1 MTPTGPTLD
10 APTASRAARWGGV
23 LALCLAAGL
32 ALVAPRPALDNRPQ
46 VWFPAGDPQLDA
58 WTTLVE
64 RFGGD
69 EGVVVLVEGGDP
81 LGGLRLAGD
90 VSDALLAAPG
100 VIGVTSAK
108 VAFPS
113 EVDVLLDPGLGG
125 LSNLKFVGFAFDG
138 PLNRALRLWGREAG
152 RATVLATLRPGS
164 AAERTLLL
172 EALAPLRA
180 RAAAEG
186 RALLVAGQP
195 LVNLELDRAAQAVEE
210 RAMPLLVAVVVL
222 LLVATTRS
230 LRLAGALLAP
240 VGLGVLAT
248 DGALALAGGSTN
260 LVVTIVKPLALV
272 VLLAAGLHVLVGFA
286 EARRG
291 GLVPRA
297 AAAEA
302 VRSRA
307 WPVLISLATSALG
320 FGSLVVSPIGPV
332 RTFGLVCTG
341 AMLLGAPLVLLTLPL
356 LLALLDGASTRPE
369 PSGLGAACAALVAH
383 GRRRWKVWLPVTL
396 VAVVAASACAAR
408 LEPQPHAIDYFPA
421 DNPLRRDHA
430 ALAARGA
437 PLGSIE
443 LLVGLPASV
452 GSDSAALVALD
463 AFAAAAGRSPGVRAS
478 VSLPLLLREAVHRAT
493 RRDRL
498 PDPLLTRELLGRLG
512 SATAPWLT
520 DGGRLARVSLP
531 CDAVGPEGWAAA
543 TAAVTSAF
551 AGAGLPAGSR
561 LQVTGSYGLLLGTQR
576 TLLTTLGGS
585 LASTA
590 GLMLLVIALS
600 VRSLRLVLAAVPSN
614 LLSVSSIFLMMGLA
628 RVPLDV
634 GTCMTAAIAL
644 GIAVDNTL
652 HLLHGLVEHGL
663 DATAR
668 TTGRA
673 FVITAVVVGLGF
685 ASLLGSDF
693 GPTRNFG
700 LLSAVAVAAALVGDL
715 IVVPAALEALGIDDH
730 GRTNE
735 PSPRAGSNRR

>member
-1 MTPTGPTLD
+1 MS
-10 APTASRAARWGGV
+10 APLPPPASRAALVGGA
-23 LALCLAAGL
+23 LALAVAAGL
-32 ALVAPRPALDNRPQ
+32 ALAAPRPALDNRPQ

-58 WTTLVE
+58 WSTLVD

-69 EGVVVLVEGGDP
+69 EGVVVVVEGGDP

-100 VIGVTSAK
+100 VVGVTSAK
-108 VAFPS
+108 AAFPS

-125 LSNLKFVGFAFDG
+125 LANLKFVGFAFDG
-138 PLNRALRLWGREAG
+138 PLNRTLRLWDREAG
-152 RATVLATLRPGS
+152 LATVLATLRPGF
-164 AAERTLLL
+164 AAEREPLLAAL
-172 EALAPLRA
+172 EPLRT

-186 RALLVAGQP
+186 RTLLVAGQP
-195 LVNLELDRAAQAVEE
+195 LVNLALDRAARAVEA
-210 RAMPLLVAVVVL
+210 RSMPLLVAVVVL
-222 LLVATTRS
+222 LLALTTRS

-248 DGALALAGGSTN
+248 DGALALAGGTTN

-286 EARRG
+286 EERRAG
-291 GLVPRA
+291 RGPRDAARA
-297 AAAEA
+297 AA
-302 VRSRA
+302 RSRA
-307 WPVLISLATSALG
+307 WPVLISLATSAIG

-356 LLALLDGASTRPE
+356 LLGLLDGASTRPE

-383 GRRRWKVWLPVTL
+383 GRRRSRTWLAVAL
-396 VAVVAASACAAR
+396 VAVAAAAACAAR
-408 LEPQPHAIDYFPA
+408 LAPQPHAIEYFPP
-421 DNPLRRDHA
+421 DHPLRRDQA
-430 ALAARGA
+430 GLAARGA
-437 PLGSIE
+437 PLGSLE
-443 LLVGLPASV
+443 ALVSLPAPV
-452 GSDSAALVALD
+452 GSSSGALAALD
-463 AFAAAAGRSPGVRAS
+463 AFAAAAGRAPGVRGA
-478 VSLPLLLREAVHRAT
+478 VSLPLVLREAVHRAT
-493 RRDRL
+493 RRERL

-512 SATAPWLT
+512 DATAPWLAEE
-520 DGGRLARVSLP
+520 GRLARVSLP
-531 CDAVGPEGWAAA
+531 CDLLGPEGWESA

-551 AGAGLPAGSR
+551 AGAGFPAGSR

-600 VRSLRLVLAAVPSN
+600 VRSLRLTLAAVPSN

-652 HLLHGLVEHGL
+652 HLLHGLSEHGL

-715 IVVPAALEALGIDDH
+715 VVVPAALEALGVGDR
-730 GRTNE
+730 G
-735 PSPRAGSNRR
+735 